1 MRILDISYSPVASDP
16 RVLRQ
21 IDWLQEAG
29 RFVDV
34 AGLGEKPDSLKG
46 AYFQLV
52 VPKLPTRLFL
62 YTLTSKRYRYR
73 KLITDQIPLVLQHRL
88 KSGYYD
94 MIHLNDLDF
103 VPLVSSIQLKSP
115 LRNNKTRLAIDL
127 HEYFPGVK
135 GGLFW
140 RVCLREYNSWLF
152 KKLLETEFDCY
163 STVSQEIAIKFA
175 DLFDLPAMVI
185 IWNAPREQD
194 LTFEEHINQQI
205 ELVYHGNAGKGR
217 PLISYFLAVRK
228 TNAPLRLHLMINAS
242 KFYKSFLKIVSR
254 ALCMHKKIIWHE
266 TVSVSEIVPS
276 IKNFDAQ
283 LVWFPPTSENMLLS
297 LGNKFFE
304 SVQGHLAI
312 ISGPSPSMASLI
324 KKYDI
329 GVISKGWTL
338 RDLVSTLDSLDRAT
352 IERYRENSSIF
363 SEKLSEVISR
373 KNFLNEIVLESK
385 YDG

>member
-1 MRILDISYSPVASDP
+1 MRILDVSYSPVARDP

-21 IDWLQEAG
+21 IQWLQG
-29 RFVDV
+29 DGKFIDV
-34 AGLGEKPDSLKG
+34 VGLGNRPNNLEGD
-46 AYFQLV
+46 YFQIA
-52 VPKLPTRLFL
+52 VPRLATRLFL

-73 KLITDQIPLVLQHRL
+73 KLIKDQIPLVLQNRFE
-88 KSGYYD
+88 SGYYD

-103 VPLVSSIQLKSP
+103 VPLVNSIQLNSP
-115 LRNNKTRLAIDL
+115 LRINKTRLAIDL

-152 KKLLETEFDCY
+152 KKLLETQFDCY

-217 PLISYFLAVRK
+217 PLIRYFLALRK
-228 TNAPLRLHLMINAS
+228 SNAPLRLHLMIKAS
-242 KFYKSFLKIVSR
+242 KFYKSILKIVAR
-254 ALCMHKKIIWHE
+254 ALCIHDQIIWHK
-266 TVSVSEIVPS
+266 TVSVSEIVLS
-276 IKNFDAQ
+276 IKKFDAQ
-283 LVWFPPTSENMLLS
+283 LVWFPPISDNMHLS

-304 SVQGHLAI
+304 SVQGHLAL

-324 KKYDI
+324 EKYNI
-329 GVISKGWTL
+329 GVISNGWTL

-363 SEKLSEVISR
+363 SEKLSEVMSR

-385 YDG
+385 DDD